1 MRTSATCERRSQGT
15 LFRRC
20 LRSALCHGR
29 LNSAAASHFVL
40 YRVACALTCHTIYIN
55 TVIQPI
61 LVQFNLAVL
70 YRTGSKASPADF
82 DKAVQWHGPIVAYIH
97 LL

>member
-1 MRTSATCERRSQGT
+1 M
-15 LFRRC
+15 
-20 LRSALCHGR
+20 LC
-29 LNSAAASHFVL
+29 
-40 YRVACALTCHTIYIN
+40 RVHVPYLPYDLH